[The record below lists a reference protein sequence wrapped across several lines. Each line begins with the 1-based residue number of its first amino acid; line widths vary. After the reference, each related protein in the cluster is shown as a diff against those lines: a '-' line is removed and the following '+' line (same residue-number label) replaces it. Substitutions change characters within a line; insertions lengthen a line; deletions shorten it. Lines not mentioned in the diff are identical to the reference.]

1 MSILST
7 KGKYGLRLL
16 IHLSERTDQ
25 GPVDLRSIAEAEG
38 IPEKYLSK
46 LAARLV
52 AAGLLRSVR
61 GAHGGYELALSPD
74 DIDILAAMEALEG
87 RLSLVDCRDSPGT
100 TCPATYRSGVDRVA
114 SCPRFGD
121 CEAWKLWNGLEE
133 TMRAYL
139 SARKLSS
146 LAAASGQ
153 PEYYI

>member
-1 MSILST
+1 MSMLST

-16 IHLSERTDQ
+16 MHLAERLGQ

-52 AAGLLRSVR
+52 SAGILRSVR
-61 GAHGGYELALSPD
+61 GAYGGYELALSPD
-74 DIDILAAMEALEG
+74 EIDVLSVVEVLEG

-100 TCPATYRSGVDRVA
+100 CRSGAGRAA
-114 SCPRFGD
+114 SCPRSQG
-121 CEAWKLWNGLEE
+121 CEARNLWNGLEE

-146 LAAASGQ
+146 LAASSGQ

>member
-16 IHLSERTDQ
+16 IHLAERPDQ

-46 LAARLV
+46 LAASLV
-52 AAGLLRSVR
+52 SAGMLRSAR

-74 DIDILAAMEALEG
+74 EIDVLSIVEVLEG

-100 TCPATYRSGVDRVA
+100 CRSGAGHDA
-114 SCPRFGD
+114 SCPRSSG
-121 CEAWKLWNGLEE
+121 CEARKLWNGLED

-139 SARKLSS
+139 TARKLSS
-146 LAAASGQ
+146 LATVSGQ

>member
-16 IHLSERTDQ
+16 IHLAERQDQ

-52 AAGLLRSVR
+52 AAGFLRSVR

-74 DIDILAAMEALEG
+74 DIDILAAVEVLEG
-87 RLSLVDCRDSPGT
+87 HLSLVDCRDSPGS
-100 TCPATYRSGVDRVA
+100 CRPGAGRPRAGRDP
-114 SCPRFGD
+114 SCPRFGS
-121 CEAWKLWNGLEE
+121 CEARKLWNGLEE
-133 TMRAYL
+133 TMRSYL

-146 LAAASGQ
+146 LAAISAQ